1 MSTSD
6 IPYGRLS
13 KDELILRDRL
23 AAQRTVLAN
32 ERTLLAYTRTALTFL
47 IGGATFLQFFGHVAA
62 QVLGWIFL
70 PAAGITAVVG
80 GHHYRRMKRLLVM
93 MEEEKPRAGDGGAQ

>member
-6 IPYGRLS
+6 IPYGEFR
-13 KDELILRDRL
+13 KEELILRDHL

-47 IGGATFLQFFGHVAA
+47 IGGVTFLQFFGHPAA
-62 QVLGWIFL
+62 QALGWIFL
-70 PAAGITAVVG
+70 PAAGVTAVVG
-80 GHHYRRMKRLLVM
+80 GHHYRRMKRLLVTM
-93 MEEEKPRAGDGGAQ
+93 GDEPQAGDGGAH

>member
-6 IPYGRLS
+6 IPYGQFR
-13 KDELILRDRL
+13 KEELILRDHL

-47 IGGATFLQFFGHVAA
+47 IGGVTFLQFFGHVAA

-70 PAAGITAVVG
+70 PAALVTAAVG
-80 GHHYRRMKRLLVM
+80 GHHYRRMKRLLVTM
-93 MEEEKPRAGDGGAQ
+93 QTEPQAGDGGAH